1 MANKNNYFFYLF
13 AVYGKIIFERVHKV
27 MKKTT
32 SIIFTGDIGF
42 DHYMEGRFEDE
53 NLLSQDVKKFL
64 QSADHICV
72 NVEGALSD
80 KVKTVNKN
88 GVAAL
93 THSMSPKVG
102 DFLEG
107 IGADIWNL
115 CNNHIMDAGPEG
127 LFDTLE
133 LAKEK
138 HADTIG
144 VGKNLS
150 EAMEPLILEEAGG
163 IGIFSVGYQRACRK
177 ASEDTPGCFSWSD
190 LENIKKIIEKIKRK
204 CRYCIVVAH
213 AGEEF
218 TCLPNPYTR
227 DRYIE
232 FLNMGA
238 DFVVAHHPHVPM
250 NYEKVGDKYIFYSLG
265 NFIFDTDYQ
274 RSQYNT
280 EKGVLLKLNLSA
292 DSFSFEALGLR
303 INREKETVEKA
314 ELPLIFTDVEKEE
327 YEKLAPFSAKAF
339 INATKKQQ
347 IYLKPDKYNENT
359 TEEEW
364 HENFYEPLRSGRVP
378 GETLDFQILVP
389 FSESIDYNKWHESK
403 LEDVKAYISE
413 QL

>member
-1 MANKNNYFFYLF
+1 
-13 AVYGKIIFERVHKV
+13 
-27 MKKTT
+27 MKKKT

-42 DHYMEGRFEDE
+42 DHYMEGRWEDE
-53 NLLSQDVKKFL
+53 NLLDGGIKAFL
-64 QSADHICV
+64 EDADHVCV

-102 DFLEG
+102 DFLTN
-107 IGADIWNL
+107 INADIWNL

-127 LFDTLE
+127 LDDTLK

-138 HADTIG
+138 NVNTIG
-144 VGKNLS
+144 VGMNLK
-150 EAMEPLILEEAGG
+150 EAMKPLILNEAGG

-177 ASEDTPGCFSWSD
+177 AGEDTPGCFSWSD
-190 LENIKKIIEKIKRK
+190 LENIKKNIAEIKRE

-218 TCLPNPYTR
+218 TCLPSPYTR
-227 DRYIE
+227 DRYLE
-232 FLNMGA
+232 FLDMGA
-238 DFVVAHHPHVPM
+238 DFVIAHHPHVPM

-280 EKGVLLKLNLSA
+280 EKGVLLKLIFDE
-292 DSFSFEALGLR
+292 DSFSFEALGIG

-314 ELPLIFTDVEKEE
+314 SLPLIFENVEKEE
-327 YEKLAPFSAKAF
+327 YDKLAPFSVKAF

-359 TEEEW
+359 SAEEW
-364 HENFYEPLRSGRVP
+364 HDNFYEPLRSGRVP

-389 FSESIDYNKWHESK
+389 FSENIDYNRWNKSK
-403 LEDVKAYISE
+403 LNGVKAYISE